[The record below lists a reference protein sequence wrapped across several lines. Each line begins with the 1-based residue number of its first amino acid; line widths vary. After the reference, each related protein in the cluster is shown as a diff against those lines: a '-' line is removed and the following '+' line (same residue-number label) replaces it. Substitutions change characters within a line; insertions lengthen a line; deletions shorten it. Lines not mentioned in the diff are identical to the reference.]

1 MLHPQQQRCVE
12 EVLAPTFG
20 SGTTLHIWGYKL
32 DETRTENKH
41 LPLAFILLLHKIG
54 RSKQIKI

>member
-41 LPLAFILLLHKIG
+41 LPLAFIL
-54 RSKQIKI
+54 